1 MRSKEKSRKKAL
13 GILLGITTMLLSVI
27 AVTGYRERQITGTNV
42 TEPESVI
49 TEEVTEEVNDT
60 KYSLNDPDE
69 KLKKDNSVVYETDT
83 FKMNQMEDLIDAIN
97 DEEN

>member
-13 GILLGITTMLLSVI
+13 GILLGITTVLLSVI
-27 AVTGYRERQITGTNV
+27 AATGCRERQITGTNV
-42 TEPESVI
+42 TESEPAI